1 MPIAAKAQA
10 FGKINFLYMGIEQD
24 INQTKFRNIQQKAA
38 INFIYTY
45 NWMNER
51 MKTFFDLHAITQQQF
66 NILRILRGAGQPLS
80 TLQIRQRMLDK
91 MSDTSRIVDRLV
103 IKNLAKKVVCKADK
117 RLVDISITDKGKKL
131 LAKIDLR
138 QSELDGVLGRLSNA
152 DAVILNKLLNK
163 IREEK

>member
-1 MPIAAKAQA
+1 VPIAAKAQA

-103 IKNLAKKVVCKADK
+103 IKNLVKKVVCKADK
-117 RLVDISITDKGKKL
+117 RLVDISITDNGKKL

>member
-1 MPIAAKAQA
+1 
-10 FGKINFLYMGIEQD
+10 
-24 INQTKFRNIQQKAA
+24 
-38 INFIYTY
+38 
-45 NWMNER
+45 
-51 MKTFFDLHAITQQQF
+51 
-66 NILRILRGAGQPLS
+66 
-80 TLQIRQRMLDK
+80 MLDK

-103 IKNLAKKVVCKADK
+103 IKNLVKKVVCKADK